1 MSFQQ
6 GKCVGMESMGSG
18 IQSKNLWEAAQ
29 KNNNYK
35 KQEMKTYWVYMMQS
49 ANGRALYTGVT
60 NNLDR
65 RVREHK
71 EGSGSAFTARYKCH
85 KLVYY
90 EDFGLI
96 DQAIEREKFIKSL
109 SRVEKERLIDTM
121 NPERKDLFEQ

>member
-1 MSFQQ
+1 
-6 GKCVGMESMGSG
+6 
-18 IQSKNLWEAAQ
+18 
-29 KNNNYK
+29 
-35 KQEMKTYWVYMMQS
+35 MQS

-60 NNLDR
+60 DNLDR

-71 EGSGSAFTARYKCH
+71 DGVGSVFTKKYKCH

-96 DQAIEREKFIKSL
+96 DQAIAREKELKRL

-121 NPERKDLFEQ
+121 NPERRDLFE